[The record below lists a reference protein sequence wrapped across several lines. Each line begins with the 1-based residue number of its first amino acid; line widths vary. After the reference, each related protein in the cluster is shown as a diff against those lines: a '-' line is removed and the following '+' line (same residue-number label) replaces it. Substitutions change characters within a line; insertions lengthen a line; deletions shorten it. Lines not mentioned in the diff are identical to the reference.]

1 MWIPGLKGLRVKV
14 NSIAN
19 SKGSF
24 TEFLTL
30 LQFPPRLQRF
40 SVF

>member
-24 TEFLTL
+24 IEFLTL